1 MAKVNPKILVLDIE
15 WSPATAYVW
24 KMWDEN
30 ISPQQL
36 IDAGGLLCF
45 CAHWVGSKEFLFA
58 SEWRDGKKSMAQTL
72 RSLLDEA
79 DAVVTYN
86 GNRYDLP
93 KIRGHLLLEGEKPFA
108 PPTSIDLIKTVK
120 SLGFVMNR
128 LAYIAPLLGVGSK
141 MKHEGFQLWRS
152 VLEGDVKAQ
161 ARMQKY
167 CIQDVRVTAQLYK
180 KILPFITNH
189 PHLGEDKGECG
200 ACGSKHVQLRGFRR
214 SKLFKIQRLQCND
227 CGSWSAGKRVKI

>member
-1 MAKVNPKILVLDIE
+1 MAKVKNKILVLDIE

-30 ISPQQL
+30 IAPDQL

-45 CAHWVGSKEFLFA
+45 CAHWIGAKDFIFM
-58 SEWRDGKKSMAQTL
+58 SEWKDGKKSMAKEL
-72 RSLLDEA
+72 RKLLDEA

-120 SLGFVMNR
+120 GLGFVMNR
-128 LAYIAPLLGVGSK
+128 LAYIAPLLGIGSK
-141 MKHEGFQLWRS
+141 MKHEGFRLWRS
-152 VLEGDVKAQ
+152 VLEGDNKAR
-161 ARMQKY
+161 ARMEKY
-167 CIQDVRVTAQLYK
+167 CVQDVRVTAKLYT
-180 KILPFITNH
+180 KILPFINNH
-189 PHLGEDKGECG
+189 PHLGDDKGECG

-214 SKLFKIQRLQCND
+214 SKFFKTQRLQCNE
-227 CGSWSAGKRVKI
+227 CGSWSTGKRIKI

>member
-1 MAKVNPKILVLDIE
+1 MSKILVVDIE

-30 ISPQQL
+30 ISPAQL

-45 CAHWVGSKEFLFA
+45 CAHWLGTKEYIFK
-58 SEWRDGKKSMAQTL
+58 SEWGDGKHAMAISL
-72 RSLLDEA
+72 RDLLNEA
-79 DAVVTYN
+79 DAVITYN

-93 KIRGHLLLEGEKPFA
+93 KIRGHLMLEGQKPFA

-128 LAYIAPLLGVGSK
+128 LAYIAPLLGIGEK

-152 VLEGDVKAQ
+152 VLEGDKRAQ
-161 ARMQKY
+161 DRMQKY
-167 CIQDVRVTAQLYK
+167 CIQDVKVTQRLYK
-180 KILPFITNH
+180 HILPFITNH
-189 PHLGEDKGECG
+189 PHLGEDKSECG
-200 ACGSKHVQLRGFRR
+200 ACGSNHTQSRGFRR
-214 SKLFKIQRLQCND
+214 TKFYKIQRLQCQE
-227 CGSWSAGKRVKI
+227 CGSWSTGTRKKV